1 MSRNPTFTQALAD
14 ATARPV
20 EVAPIAESTTLGAA
34 FMAGLGVGV
43 WSDLHD
49 IDDLWQP
56 AHVVEPTPDID
67 HAAQRERWRDA
78 LDRAAGWHS
87 ELSAL
92 DF

>member
-1 MSRNPTFTQALAD
+1 
-14 ATARPV
+14 
-20 EVAPIAESTTLGAA
+20 
-34 FMAGLGVGV
+34 MAGLGVGV

-56 AHVVEPTPDID
+56 ARIVEPGTGID
-67 HAAQRERWRDA
+67 HAARRERWHDA
-78 LDRAAGWHS
+78 VDRAAGWHR